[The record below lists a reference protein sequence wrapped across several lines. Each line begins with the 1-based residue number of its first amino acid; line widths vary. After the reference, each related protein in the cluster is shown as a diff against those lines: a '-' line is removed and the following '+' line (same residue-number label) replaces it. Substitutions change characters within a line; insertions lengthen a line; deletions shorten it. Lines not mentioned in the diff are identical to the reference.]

1 MKVKQKLTKELKV
14 FWKDV
19 ILLLQKPSDDSKLHD
34 ISKLD
39 YEVKNLVAP
48 ENLEDAEQKVP
59 ICNYVQ
65 YYF

>member
-1 MKVKQKLTKELKV
+1 MKVKEKLKKELKV

-39 YEVKNLVAP
+39 YEVNNLVAP
-48 ENLEDAEQKVP
+48 QNLEDAEQKVP